1 MRTAPAGC
9 RAAQRAALPER
20 LRAGAAAVGRCAT
33 LAAAGNPRAAREQL
47 RGGGAATLRVDLL
60 ATADARAAEAAVE
73 ELQALDVALRAEQ
86 RAEGGD
92 GEGGGDEGASCMAQ
106 ALVARIEALADAA
119 EVAAA

>member
-1 MRTAPAGC
+1 M
-9 RAAQRAALPER
+9 PER

-73 ELQALDVALRAEQ
+73 ELEALDVALRAEQ